1 MALVVQVVLTQEEI
15 TSGFSLVTRGVTAD
29 GTPAVPKII
38 RFFLEVLQTIRNGME
53 KLNINICAHRFHY
66 TPLAG
71 ASQPF

>member
-15 TSGFSLVTRGVTAD
+15 STSLSLITRGITTD
-29 GTPAVPKII
+29 GTPAVPKVT

-71 ASQPF
+71 VSQPF